1 MEYLFS
7 PTHANIHNVL
17 PVSEWEYHPVPVHP
31 PLTLPERTRPLLT
44 TLGALLIGVTLVGA
58 TMLALAGGLIVFS
71 ALSAYFS

>member
-1 MEYLFS
+1 MEYV
-7 PTHANIHNVL
+7 T
-17 PVSEWEYHPVPVHP
+17 SEWEYHPVPVHA

-44 TLGALLIGVTLVGA
+44 TLGALLIGAVIVGA